1 MRQNKESRLLSWGS
15 FLLLLL
21 VLDLCYALGEGGV
34 TTITDGR
41 KCQRGI
47 SEGES
52 PPYMRGRRIPTVVVG
67 VASPSFPCARQ
78 FGVMHSGTK
87 GGATITDGRKCQRG
101 ISEGEFHHIYMRGRR
116 IPTVV
121 VGVASPSFPCARHFG
136 VMHSGTKGG
145 AIITNGRMYTPRE
158 LRVFKKRLD
167 RPIVNP

>member
-1 MRQNKESRLLSWGS
+1 MREDEEARLLSWGW
-15 FLLLLL
+15 FILLLR

-47 SEGES
+47 SEWES
-52 PPYMRGRRIPTVVVG
+52 PPHMRGRKLPTFVMG
-67 VASPSFPCARQ
+67 VASPSFPCARH

-87 GGATITDGRKCQRG
+87 GGATITDGHKCQRG
-101 ISEGEFHHIYMRGRR
+101 ISEGEFHHIYMRRRR

-136 VMHSGTKGG
+136 VMHPETKGG

-158 LRVFKKRLD
+158 LRVFKKKTR
-167 RPIVNP
+167 

>member
-1 MRQNKESRLLSWGS
+1 MICRVDFKTVEAEESRLLLWGS
-15 FLLLLL
+15 FLLLLR
-21 VLDLCYALGEGGV
+21 VLDLCYALGKGGV
-34 TTITDGR
+34 TTITDGL

-47 SEGES
+47 SEGEY

-87 GGATITDGRKCQRG
+87 GGATIITGR
-101 ISEGEFHHIYMRGRR
+101 I
-116 IPTVV
+116 
-121 VGVASPSFPCARHFG
+121 
-136 VMHSGTKGG
+136 
-145 AIITNGRMYTPRE
+145 YTPRE